1 MTIDTHRLLIGSAGW
16 QHPEWE
22 NSYYP
27 EDLPPDW
34 RLGYYAN
41 EFSLAVIT
49 RREQALSDDLVAE
62 IEECREQLMAVIAVS
77 LDDEDAVQ
85 ALQRAVALADQLG
98 RQCVGVIVQCR
109 PALLADE
116 NLSASLRG
124 YAQQIPLCI
133 DPQVEALSPALQAR
147 LRQQDIGWSWNAVSD
162 SDGLDSG
169 RLGIIS
175 IQGEFSPMQLRK
187 RVETALKFGTDD
199 RKLALVFHGRPPSIE
214 QMRQA
219 KMIEELL

>member
-1 MTIDTHRLLIGSAGW
+1 MTINTHRLLIGSAGW

-49 RREQALSDDLVAE
+49 GREQTLADDLVAE
-62 IEECREQLMAVIAVS
+62 IEECRDQLAAVIAVN
-77 LDDEDAVQ
+77 LDDADAGQ
-85 ALQRAVALADQLG
+85 ALQQAVALANRLG
-98 RQCVGVIVQCR
+98 RQCAGIVVQCR

-116 NLSASLRG
+116 GLSALLG
-124 YAQQIPLCI
+124 ACAQQMPLCI
-133 DPQVEALSPALQAR
+133 DPQVEALSPTLQAR
-147 LRQQDIGWSWNAVSD
+147 LRQQGIGWSWNALSD

-175 IQGEFSPMQLRK
+175 IEGEFTPRQLRE
-187 RVETALKFGTDD
+187 RVETALRFGSDD
-199 RKLALVFHGRPPSIE
+199 RKLALIFHGRPPSIE

>member
-49 RREQALSDDLVAE
+49 GREHALEDDLVAE
-62 IEECREQLMAVIAVS
+62 IEECQQLTAVVAVN
-77 LDDEDAVQ
+77 LDDADSGLTLEQ
-85 ALQRAVALADQLG
+85 AVALANRLG
-98 RQCVGVIVQCR
+98 RQCAGIVVQCR

-116 NLSASLRG
+116 RLSALLGG
-124 YAQQIPLCI
+124 YAQQVPLCI
-133 DPQVEALSPALQAR
+133 DPRGEALPPALQAR
-147 LRQQDIGWSWNAVSD
+147 LRQQGIGWSWNAVSD

-175 IQGEFSPMQLRK
+175 IEGEFTPRQLRE
-187 RVETALKFGTDD
+187 RVETALRFGTDD
-199 RKLALVFHGRPPSIE
+199 RKLALIFHGRPPSIE
-214 QMRQA
+214 QIRQA